1 MKKVSFVVEKFYQQN
16 VLFDKN
22 QTKIFARD
30 NSFEK
35 YHIMHGVFQKNGYL
49 IATDDIHTIAES
61 DIVIY
66 KDLPKKL
73 PDSKDVGKSYLIMN
87 ESPLVRPDN
96 FDIEKHKYF
105 HKIFTWNDELV
116 DNKKYF
122 KFNYSFVIPKE
133 IPKTFNKPKLCCLI
147 VGNKDSD
154 HPNELYSERKKLIR
168 WFEANHLEDF
178 DLYGVGWNEYRF
190 KGIKPFRALN
200 RISIVR
206 KIMFKY
212 FGEYYPSYKGK
223 VVNKFETMQYYKFA
237 ICYEN
242 IKDISGYITEKI
254 LDAMFAGCVPI
265 YLGAKNV
272 SEHIPKNSFIDKRDF
287 TTYEELYSNIKNID
301 EKEYMDYL
309 HNIELFLQSE
319 KGYKFSAESN
329 ANILLGVILKK
340 KEF

>member
-1 MKKVSFVVEKFYQQN
+1 MKKVSFVVEKLYQQN
-16 VLFDKN
+16 ILFDKN

-30 NSFEK
+30 DSFAK
-35 YHIMHGVFQKNGYL
+35 YHILYDVFYKNGYE
-49 IATDDIHTIAES
+49 IATNDIHTIEES
-61 DIVIY
+61 DVVIY

-73 PDSKDVGKSYLIMN
+73 PNKKDIHKSYLIMN

-133 IPKTFNKPKLCCLI
+133 IPKNFDKLNLCCLI
-147 VGNKDSD
+147 VGNKDSN
-154 HPNELYSERKKLIR
+154 HPNELYSERKKLVR
-168 WFEANHLEDF
+168 WLEENYLKEF

-190 KGIKPFRALN
+190 KGIKLFRAFN
-200 RISIVR
+200 RISLVK

-212 FGEYYPSYKGK
+212 FGEYYPSYKGQ
-223 VVNKFETMQYYKFA
+223 VVNKFETMQDYKFA

-242 IKDISGYITEKI
+242 IKDMPGYITEKM

-265 YLGAKNV
+265 YWGANNIG
-272 SEHIPKNSFIDKRDF
+272 EHIPKNSFIDKRDF
-287 TTYEELYSNIKNID
+287 TTYEEFYNYIKNID
-301 EKEYMDYL
+301 EKAYMDYL
-309 HNIELFLQSE
+309 KNIEFFLNSE

-329 ANILLGVILKK
+329 ARIFLSVISKN
-340 KEF
+340 KE